1 MRGFEGNRGEQLVD
15 PGVDIGADVR
25 IRRAAPDDVEAIAE
39 FQTTCWR
46 EAYAGLVPQDYLD
59 RVTVTDRV
67 RRWRHRLATGERQ
80 IALALAADSLVG
92 VVSWSPTGSTTE
104 LQSLYVG
111 AGHRGRGVAQALV
124 SYAIGDRPAQLWV
137 FEGNHRAQA
146 FYAKLGFVVDGGR
159 MVDPDTGL
167 LELRFIRP

>member
-1 MRGFEGNRGEQLVD
+1 LVD
-15 PGVDIGADVR
+15 PSVQTGADVR
-25 IRRAAPDDVEAIAE
+25 IRCAAPDDVEAIAE

-80 IALALAADSLVG
+80 IALALAADYLVG
-92 VVSWSPTGSTTE
+92 VISWSPTGPTEPSTE

-111 AGHRGRGVAQALV
+111 ADHRGRGVAQALV
-124 SYAIGDRPAQLWV
+124 SYAIGDRPARLWV

-167 LELRFIRP
+167 LELRLVRP